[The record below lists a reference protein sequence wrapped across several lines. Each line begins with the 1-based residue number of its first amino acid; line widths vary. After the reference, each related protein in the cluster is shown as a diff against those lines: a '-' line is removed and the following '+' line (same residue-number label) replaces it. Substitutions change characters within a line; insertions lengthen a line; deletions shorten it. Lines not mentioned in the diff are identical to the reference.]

1 MRMPER
7 HFMQGL
13 QSFDFPLRGNVMKT
27 INDSKPPSL
36 KRDILITLTL
46 KFIAMGII
54 WALCFSHPIE
64 HELDTRAVSQHLLA

>member
-1 MRMPER
+1 MRTPLR
-7 HFMQGL
+7 HFLQGL
-13 QSFDFPLRGNVMKT
+13 QCFDFPPRGNVMKT
-27 INDSKPPSL
+27 TNDSKSPSL
-36 KRDILITLTL
+36 KKDIFVTLTL